1 MILYILLFSLIWA
14 ESTTAGTPS
23 TSTTIFTMM
32 GQLNNN
38 VGDISSFV
46 VGLYYVVGIGIALA
60 AVFRLKKLGVRSA
73 MMGSDGSVGGPII
86 QLLIGA
92 ALVYSPSLLATLN
105 TTFWGSPA
113 FNSALSWTSSGSST
127 GSQLVAV
134 ITPLV
139 GIIKLI
145 GCIAFLRGWL
155 ILTRISGAGSQ
166 QPGQISKGIVHIVGG
181 VLAMN
186 ITTTVQVIM
195 NTLGIG

>member
-1 MILYILLFSLIWA
+1 MILYILFFSLIWA
-14 ESTTAGTPS
+14 ESTTGTSS

-32 GQLNNN
+32 SQLSNN

-46 VGLYYVVGIGIALA
+46 VGLYYVVGIGIALS

-127 GSQLVAV
+127 GSQIVAV

-155 ILTRISGAGSQ
+155 ILTRISSGGSQ